1 MECTNVYSVLNS
13 IEPLSSRKYV
23 FDRLVPFELE
33 VLHVR
38 LKYWTGDFV
47 GYLDTMYAMVKK
59 CKLMAKIAL
68 EEGEREM
75 ERQLERERR
84 GTVTAGIGGRN
95 IKGPRGDGGAALA
108 AMWRER
114 GSRMVLI
121 IASQFIEMKVCSP
134 PIRGCA
140 SDCDFPPH
148 HPCVGSG
155 VHGSYAPPRPALHS
169 VLTRTAFSSGKDIP
183 PSRSPGQSSDRIQ
196 PRF

>member
-13 IEPLSSRKYV
+13 IEPLSSRNYV

-33 VLHVR
+33 VFHVR
-38 LKYWTGDFV
+38 LKYWNGDFV
-47 GYLDTMYAMVKK
+47 GYLDAMYAMVKK

-75 ERQLERERR
+75 EKQLERERR
-84 GTVTAGIGGRN
+84 GTVTTGIGGRN

-121 IASQFIEMKVCSP
+121 IASQFIEMKVCSS
-134 PIRGCA
+134 PISSCT
-140 SDCDFPPH
+140 SDCTIVPLTA
-148 HPCVGSG
+148 C
-155 VHGSYAPPRPALHS
+155 AL
-169 VLTRTAFSSGKDIP
+169 G
-183 PSRSPGQSSDRIQ
+183 
-196 PRF
+196 